1 MQKILVTGGAGFIGS
16 HTIDHLLDHD
26 QQVIVL
32 DNYSS
37 GHKRNLPIKHPR
49 LKVIEGDIRDAS
61 VVAEAAEGIT
71 HCLHLAAQ
79 VSVVKSLE
87 DPADSAAQNILGFLN
102 VLNAANSNNVKR
114 FVYASSAAVYGNPIT
129 LPLNETMQL
138 EPESPYGLEKQVNE
152 MYVELF
158 KSLYDMSAC
167 GLRYFNVYGPRQDP
181 NSQYAGVIA
190 LFSDAIQSKQ
200 PLTIYGDGLQTRDF
214 IYVNDVA
221 RANVAALNSNYQ
233 GVLNVATGKT
243 VSLLELI
250 EVLEKIAGYTCDKQ
264 FKPAREGD
272 IEHSAASATKLNT
285 TLNIDARYSL
295 EEGLRELLNE
305 PVRV

>member
-16 HTIDHLLDHD
+16 HTIDHLLEHD

-32 DNYSS
+32 DNFSS
-37 GHKRNLPIKHPR
+37 GHKHNLPLEHPR
-49 LKVIEGDIRDAS
+49 LEVIEGDIRDAS
-61 VVAEAAEGIT
+61 VVGEAVEGIT

-102 VLNAANSNNVKR
+102 VLNAAKNNKVKK

-129 LPLNETMQL
+129 LPLKETMKL
-138 EPESPYGLEKQVNE
+138 KPESPYGLEKQVNE
-152 MYVELF
+152 LYAALF
-158 KSLYDMSAC
+158 RSLYDISTC

-181 NSQYAGVIA
+181 KSQYTGVIA

-221 RANVAALNSNYQ
+221 RANVAALSSGYQ
-233 GVLNVATGKT
+233 GVVNVATGKT

-250 EVLEKIAGYTCDKQ
+250 EVLEKIAGYKSDKQ
-264 FKPAREGD
+264 IKPAREGD
-272 IEHSAASATKLNT
+272 IVNSAASTTVLNT
-285 TLNIDARYSL
+285 ALNVDAGHSL

-305 PVRV
+305 PIRV